1 MKYSTLIILGGL
13 MLSHQAFSQNNGQ
26 NTSKCYTQNSK
37 NSKGCQVTNGV
48 TQQQKAS
55 KAKIQGQQK
64 VVVKTPQKVIVKTPQ
79 KTVKNQQKVIVKTPQ
94 KVVVKKPQKTV
105 KTVKTQ
111 QKVVVIKS
119 APIGSNLVLQTQ
131 QQLNRLGFNAGPADG
146 LMGKKT
152 RQAIKLFQKR
162 NNIHVDGKS
171 TSILLIKL
179 KNK

>member
-1 MKYSTLIILGGL
+1 MKYSTLVILGGL

-26 NTSKCYTQNSK
+26 NTSKCYTQNST
-37 NSKGCQVTNGV
+37 NSKECQVTNGA
-48 TQQQKAS
+48 TQHQQAS
-55 KAKIQGQQK
+55 KATIKTQQKEVKTSQKVAVKNHQK
-64 VVVKTPQKVIVKTPQ
+64 VVVKTPQKVVVKTPQ
-79 KTVKNQQKVIVKTPQ
+79 KA
-94 KVVVKKPQKTV
+94 
-105 KTVKTQ
+105 VKTQ

-119 APIGSNLVLQTQ
+119 APRGSNLVLQTQ

-179 KNK
+179 KKK

>member
-37 NSKGCQVTNGV
+37 NSKGCQVTNGA

-64 VVVKTPQKVIVKTPQ
+64 VVVKTPQKA
-79 KTVKNQQKVIVKTPQ
+79 VKNQQKVIVKTPQ

-105 KTVKTQ
+105 KTQ

-119 APIGSNLVLQTQ
+119 APRGSSLVLQTQ

-179 KNK
+179 KKK

>member
-37 NSKGCQVTNGV
+37 NSKGCQVTNGA

-55 KAKIQGQQK
+55 KTKIQGQQK
-64 VVVKTPQKVIVKTPQ
+64 VVVKTPQ
-79 KTVKNQQKVIVKTPQ
+79 
-94 KVVVKKPQKTV
+94 

-119 APIGSNLVLQTQ
+119 APRGSSLVLQTQ
-131 QQLNRLGFNAGPADG
+131 QQLNRLGFNAGTADG

-179 KNK
+179 KKK

>member
-26 NTSKCYTQNSK
+26 NTSKCYSQNSK
-37 NSKGCQVTNGV
+37 NSKGCQVTNGAN
-48 TQQQKAS
+48 QQQKAS
-55 KAKIQGQQK
+55 KSKIQAQQK
-64 VVVKTPQKVIVKTPQ
+64 VVVKK
-79 KTVKNQQKVIVKTPQ
+79 QQKVIVKTPP
-94 KVVVKKPQKTV
+94 KV
-105 KTVKTQ
+105 VKTQ

-119 APIGSNLVLQTQ
+119 APKGSNLVFQTQ

-146 LMGKKT
+146 LMGNKT

-162 NNIHVDGKS
+162 NNMHVDGKS

-179 KNK
+179 KKK

>member
-26 NTSKCYTQNSK
+26 
-37 NSKGCQVTNGV
+37 
-48 TQQQKAS
+48 KAS
-55 KAKIQGQQK
+55 KAQIQAQQK
-64 VVVKTPQKVIVKTPQ
+64 VVVKIPQKA
-79 KTVKNQQKVIVKTPQ
+79 VKNQHKVIVKTPQ
-94 KVVVKKPQKTV
+94 KVVVKKPQKA
-105 KTVKTQ
+105 VKTQ

-179 KNK
+179 KKK

>member
-37 NSKGCQVTNGV
+37 NSKGCQVTNGS

-79 KTVKNQQKVIVKTPQ
+79 KTVK
-94 KVVVKKPQKTV
+94 
-105 KTVKTQ
+105 TQ

-119 APIGSNLVLQTQ
+119 APRGSNLVLQTQ
-131 QQLNRLGFNAGPADG
+131 QQLNRLGFNAGTADG

-179 KNK
+179 KKK

>member
-37 NSKGCQVTNGV
+37 NSKGCQVTNGANK
-48 TQQQKAS
+48 QQKAS
-55 KAKIQGQQK
+55 KAKIQAQQK
-64 VVVKTPQKVIVKTPQ
+64 VVVIKTPQKV
-79 KTVKNQQKVIVKTPQ
+79 
-94 KVVVKKPQKTV
+94 
-105 KTVKTQ
+105 VKTQ

-119 APIGSNLVLQTQ
+119 APKGSNLVFQTQ

-146 LMGKKT
+146 FMGKKT
-152 RQAIKLFQKR
+152 SQAIKLFQKR
-162 NNIHVDGKS
+162 NNMHVDGKS

-179 KNK
+179 KKK

>member
-37 NSKGCQVTNGV
+37 NSKGCQVTNGGN
-48 TQQQKAS
+48 QQQKAS
-55 KAKIQGQQK
+55 KPKIQAQQKVIVKKQQK
-64 VVVKTPQKVIVKTPQ
+64 VVVKTPPKV
-79 KTVKNQQKVIVKTPQ
+79 
-94 KVVVKKPQKTV
+94 
-105 KTVKTQ
+105 VKTQ

-119 APIGSNLVLQTQ
+119 APKGSNLVFQTQ
-131 QQLNRLGFNAGPADG
+131 KQLNRLGFNAGPADG
-146 LMGKKT
+146 FMGNKT

-162 NNIHVDGKS
+162 NNMHVDGKS

-179 KNK
+179 KKK

>member
-37 NSKGCQVTNGV
+37 NSKGCQVTNGA

-55 KAKIQGQQK
+55 KAKIQAQQK
-64 VVVKTPQKVIVKTPQ
+64 VVVKTPQKAVKT
-79 KTVKNQQKVIVKTPQ
+79 QQKVIVKTPP
-94 KVVVKKPQKTV
+94 KV
-105 KTVKTQ
+105 VKTQ

-119 APIGSNLVLQTQ
+119 APKGSNLVFQTQ
-131 QQLNRLGFNAGPADG
+131 KQLNRLGFNAGPADG
-146 LMGKKT
+146 FMGNKT

-162 NNIHVDGKS
+162 NNMHVDGKS